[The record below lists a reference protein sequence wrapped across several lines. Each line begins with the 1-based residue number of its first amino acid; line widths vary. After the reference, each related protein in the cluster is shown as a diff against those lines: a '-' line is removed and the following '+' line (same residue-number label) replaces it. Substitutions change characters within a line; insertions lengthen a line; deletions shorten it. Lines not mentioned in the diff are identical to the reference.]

1 MNACYD
7 TLDEIRSALTLL
19 RQNPKT
25 QRRFPRPLWAS
36 IVRLTK
42 TIPVTTLCQELH
54 ICPANLRHW
63 TEQLRGSNEE
73 SAMSFHELRIA
84 DLSPVTI
91 SAPTIIVD
99 VTSPSG
105 VQMRIQGPSSL
116 LEHLYPL
123 FRG

>member
-1 MNACYD
+1 MDTCHV

-25 QRRFPRPLWAS
+25 QRRFPRPLWVS

-54 ICPANLRHW
+54 ICPSNLKYW
-63 TEQLRGSNEE
+63 IEQVRCSDKE
-73 SAMSFHELRIA
+73 STVSFRELQIA
-84 DLSPVTI
+84 GLSPATI
-91 SAPTIIVD
+91 TVD
-99 VTSPSG
+99 VTSPLG
-105 VQMRIQGPSSL
+105 VQMRIQGPPSL

>member
-1 MNACYD
+1 MDACYA

-19 RQNPKT
+19 RQNSKT

-42 TIPVTTLCQELH
+42 TIPVATLCQELH
-54 ICPANLRHW
+54 ICPANLKHW
-63 TEQLRGSNEE
+63 TEQLRGADEE
-73 SAMSFHELRIA
+73 PAVSFREIRIA
-84 DLSPVTI
+84 DLSPTTI
-91 SAPTIIVD
+91 TVE

-105 VQMRIQGPSSL
+105 VQMKIQGPSSL

>member
-1 MNACYD
+1 MDACYA

-42 TIPVTTLCQELH
+42 TIPVATLCQELH
-54 ICPANLRHW
+54 ICPSNLKRW
-63 TEQLRGSNEE
+63 IGQLRGPDEKP
-73 SAMSFHELRIA
+73 AVSFRELRIA
-84 DLSPVTI
+84 DLSPATVT
-91 SAPTIIVD
+91 VD

-105 VQMRIQGPSSL
+105 VQMRVQGPSSL